1 MFFSSTTSAL
11 KPTTASFEDIQ
22 DLLSQQQQQQPMDK
36 KTQTTQTIQTP
47 NKNKTLINIL
57 PSAEQA
63 CLIEGTLS
71 ISAEEQTINDWVK
84 SGKAVDHCIILY
96 GKNTDDAAR
105 LEKKRRDLRALG
117 FHDVFVYPGGL
128 FEWLLL
134 QDIYGRELFP
144 TTSHVLDIL
153 AFRPSRREI

>member
-1 MFFSSTTSAL
+1 MFFSSTTGPQ
-11 KPTTASFEDIQ
+11 KTTTASFEDIQ
-22 DLLSQQQQQQPMDK
+22 DLLSQTPGP
-36 KTQTTQTIQTP
+36 KTA
-47 NKNKTLINIL
+47 NKTLINIL

-63 CLIEGTLS
+63 CLIKGTLS
-71 ISAEEQTINDWVK
+71 IDAEEKTINEWVK

-117 FHDVFVYPGGL
+117 FHDVFLYPGGL

-134 QDIYGRELFP
+134 QDIYGQELFP
-144 TTSHVLDIL
+144 TTSNVLDII
-153 AFRPSRREI
+153 AFRPSRLT

>member
-1 MFFSSTTSAL
+1 MFFSSTTSAV

-22 DLLSQQQQQQPMDK
+22 DLLSQQPSDK
-36 KTQTTQTIQTP
+36 KTQHQTP
-47 NKNKTLINIL
+47 IQNKTLINIL

-63 CLIEGTLS
+63 CLIGGTLAAD
-71 ISAEEQTINDWVK
+71 IEEQTINDWVK
-84 SGKAVDHCIILY
+84 SGKAVDRCIILY

-105 LEKKRRDLRALG
+105 LEKKRKDLRALG

-153 AFRPSRREI
+153 AFRPSRREK

>member
-1 MFFSSTTSAL
+1 MFFSSTTSL
-11 KPTTASFEDIQ
+11 QKTTASFEDIQ
-22 DLLSQQQQQQPMDK
+22 DLLSQTPGP
-36 KTQTTQTIQTP
+36 KTA
-47 NKNKTLINIL
+47 NKTLINIL
-57 PSAEQA
+57 TSAEQD
-63 CLIEGTLS
+63 CLIKGTLS
-71 ISAEEQTINDWVK
+71 IDAEEKTINEWVK

-134 QDIYGRELFP
+134 QDIYGKELFP
-144 TTSHVLDIL
+144 TTSHVLDII
-153 AFRPSRREI
+153 AFRPSRLT

>member
-1 MFFSSTTSAL
+1 MFFSSTTGL
-11 KPTTASFEDIQ
+11 QKTTTASFEDIQ
-22 DLLSQQQQQQPMDK
+22 DLLSQPQE
-36 KTQTTQTIQTP
+36 KTQGPKTA
-47 NKNKTLINIL
+47 NKTLINIL
-57 PSAEQA
+57 PSAEQD
-63 CLIEGTLS
+63 CLIKGTLS
-71 ISAEEQTINDWVK
+71 IGVEEHTINDWVK

-117 FHDVFVYPGGL
+117 FHDVFVYPVGL

-134 QDIYGRELFP
+134 QDIYGKELFP

-153 AFRPSRREI
+153 AFRPSRRET